1 MYGKYW
7 RTLFGNVSLCG
18 LCMDYGWILGDSL
31 LPHLNPYFSLGIRYA
46 ISCPLSNWLRSSKSL
61 KSLSSFSFLPFFCQI
76 SAIMIQYTLN
86 ILLYSFYQFTSS
98 HSFFHPS
105 KLSVAPHV
113 VRVSHQPYS
122 LVLQQRLRQMKLP
135 SNRRSREN
143 RDMLRNLW
151 IGILYTYYIYL
162 IHCDIRCIMQG
173 VWKVGETQ

>member
-1 MYGKYW
+1 MLVCVACVW
-7 RTLFGNVSLCG
+7 I
-18 LCMDYGWILGDSL
+18 MDGYLATVFFHILILTFHSGYVMQFHVHYPIGFAL
-31 LPHLNPYFSLGIRYA
+31 LNPLNLYRHFPSYHFQ
-46 ISCPLSNWLRSSKSL
+46 SN
-61 KSLSSFSFLPFFCQI
+61 FC
-76 SAIMIQYTLN
+76 QYTLN

-98 HSFFHPS
+98 HSFFHPY

-151 IGILYTYYIYL
+151 IGIVYINLYTYYIPHTL
-162 IHCDIRCIMQG
+162 
-173 VWKVGETQ
+173 